1 MKIFEGSDIVEF
13 AIRMEENGERFY
25 RRAATTTA
33 DEEVKS
39 IFNRLADEELKH
51 RKFFSAIFS
60 DMEKKTPPETFPG
73 EYMAYLRDYI
83 DGKAVFTEKEEAE
96 LSEIKETLA
105 AIDFALQREMD
116 SVLYYHE
123 IKRFVSDSQ
132 HPVISNIIEEE
143 WRHFHTLSKARE
155 KYK

>member
-33 DEEVKS
+33 DEEIKS
-39 IFNRLADEELKH
+39 IFNRLADEEVKH
-51 RKFFSAIFS
+51 KRFFSDIFS
-60 DMEKKTPPETFPG
+60 NMEKYAPPETFPG

-83 DGKAVFTEKEEAE
+83 DGKSVFTEEKEAE
-96 LSEIKETLA
+96 LSDVKGTLA
-105 AIDFALQREMD
+105 ALEFALQRELD

-132 HPVISNIIEEE
+132 HPVINGIIEEE
-143 WRHFHTLSKARE
+143 WRHFRTLSKARE